1 MHTKPS
7 KSNLI
12 YLNQKTWSFRNL
24 HHFQEARG
32 TAGSLGYL
40 RFSRPVSVRSL
51 FVHWDVD
58 PSAARALVA
67 GRLGLETAWSSCLV
81 WLVIL
86 VAAFGL
92 WLLLVTCTREIRGNE
107 EIPSNYGNSAIFLVI
122 CLPVMVIMVRLP
134 SYWWW
139 FGWYKMIRMVY
150 SWLNTCP
157 KKSGYRLYSR
167 QIW

>member
-12 YLNQKTWSFRNL
+12 YLIQKTWSFRNL
-24 HHFQEARG
+24 HHFQETTG

-81 WLVIL
+81 WFVIL

-92 WLLLVTCTREIRGNE
+92 WLLLVPGKYAKWGNPE
-107 EIPSNYGNSAIFLVI
+107 YGNSAIFLVI
-122 CLPVMVIMVRLP
+122 WLPVMVIMVRLL

-139 FGWYKMIRMVY
+139 FGCIW
-150 SWLNTCP
+150 WLGWFTV
-157 KKSGYRLYSR
+157 G
-167 QIW
+167 